1 MNKKEAVEIYRALTA
16 IKSLTGV
23 DTKTKIVIIRNVGK
37 LKEVSEKFDSERNT
51 ALEMMKP
58 EGFDEREADI
68 TKLAGKQV
76 TPDIAELVGNH
87 QAEKAR
93 LDHDFTSFLYGELN
107 KETGKRTGGLLN
119 EDAGV
124 EIEKITKEAFEKIV
138 EANEEVDVDKLSVLL
153 KIVG

>member
-1 MNKKEAVEIYRALTA
+1 MNKKEAVELYR
-16 IKSLTGV
+16 SLTGLSLEGV

-58 EGFDEREADI
+58 EGFDEREAEI

-76 TPDIAELVGNH
+76 TQEIALLVGNH

-93 LDHDFTSFLYGELN
+93 LEHDFTAFLYGELD
-107 KETGKRTGGLLN
+107 KETKKRSGGLLN

-124 EIEKITKEAFEKIV
+124 ELEKITGEAFEKIV
-138 EANEEVDVDKLSVLL
+138 EANEEMEADKLSVLL

>member
-23 DTKTKIVIIRNVGK
+23 DTKTKIAIIRNVGK
-37 LKEVSEKFDSERNT
+37 LKEISEKFDSERNT

-58 EGFDEREADI
+58 EGFDEREAEI

-76 TPDIAELVGNH
+76 TEDIALLVGNH

-93 LDHDFTSFLYGELN
+93 LEHDFTSFLYGELD
-107 KETGKRTGGLLN
+107 KDTKKRSGGLLN

-124 EIEKITKEAFEKIV
+124 ELEKITGEAFEKIV
-138 EANEEVDVDKLSVLL
+138 EANEEMEADKLSVLL
-153 KIVG
+153 KIVE

>member
-1 MNKKEAVEIYRALTA
+1 MNKKEAVEIYRSLTA

-23 DTKTKIVIIRNVGK
+23 DTKTKIAIIRNVGK
-37 LKEVSEKFDSERNT
+37 LKEISEKFDNERNT

-58 EGFDEREADI
+58 EGFDEREAEI

-76 TPDIAELVGNH
+76 TEDIALLVGNH

-93 LDHDFTSFLYGELN
+93 LEHDFTSFLYGELD
-107 KETGKRTGGLLN
+107 KDTKKRSGGLLN

-124 EIEKITKEAFEKIV
+124 ELEKITGEAFEKIV
-138 EANEEVDVDKLSVLL
+138 EANEEMEADKLSVLL
-153 KIVG
+153 KIVE

>member
-1 MNKKEAVEIYRALTA
+1 MNKKEAVELYR
-16 IKSLTGV
+16 SLTGLSLEGV

-58 EGFDEREADI
+58 EGFDEREAEI

-76 TPDIAELVGNH
+76 TEDIALLVGSH

-124 EIEKITKEAFEKIV
+124 EIEKITAEAFEKIV
-138 EANEEVDVDKLSVLL
+138 EANEKVEPEKLSVLL

>member
-1 MNKKEAVEIYRALTA
+1 MNKKEAVELYKALSGL
-16 IKSLTGV
+16 SLKGV

-51 ALEMMKP
+51 ALEMIKP
-58 EGFDEREADI
+58 EGFDEREAEI

-76 TPDIAELVGNH
+76 TQEIALLVGNH

-93 LDHDFTSFLYGELN
+93 LEHDFTSFLYGELD
-107 KETGKRTGGLLN
+107 KETKKRTGGLLN

-124 EIEKITKEAFEKIV
+124 EIEMITNEAFEKIV
-138 EANEEVDVDKLSVLL
+138 ETNENIELGSLSILL
-153 KIVG
+153 NIVK

>member
-1 MNKKEAVEIYRALTA
+1 MNKKEAVELYKALSGL
-16 IKSLTGV
+16 SLKGV

-58 EGFDEREADI
+58 EGFDEREAEI

-76 TPDIAELVGNH
+76 TEDIALLVGNH
-87 QAEKAR
+87 QSEKSR
-93 LDHDFTSFLYGELN
+93 LEHDFTSFLYGELD
-107 KETGKRTGGLLN
+107 KDTKKRSGGLIN

-124 EIEKITKEAFEKIV
+124 ELEKITGVAFEKIV
-138 EANEEVDVDKLSVLL
+138 EANEEMEADKLSVLL
-153 KIVG
+153 KIVE

>member
-1 MNKKEAVEIYRALTA
+1 MYR
-16 IKSLTGV
+16 SLTGLSLEGV

-58 EGFDEREADI
+58 EGFDEREAEI
-68 TKLAGKQV
+68 TKMAGKQV
-76 TPDIAELVGNH
+76 TQEIALLVGSH

-93 LDHDFTSFLYGELN
+93 LEHDFTAFLYGELD
-107 KETGKRTGGLLN
+107 KEKKERSGGLLN

-124 EIEKITKEAFEKIV
+124 ELEKITGEAFEKIV
-138 EANEEVDVDKLSVLL
+138 EANEEMEADKLSVLL
-153 KIVG
+153 KIVE